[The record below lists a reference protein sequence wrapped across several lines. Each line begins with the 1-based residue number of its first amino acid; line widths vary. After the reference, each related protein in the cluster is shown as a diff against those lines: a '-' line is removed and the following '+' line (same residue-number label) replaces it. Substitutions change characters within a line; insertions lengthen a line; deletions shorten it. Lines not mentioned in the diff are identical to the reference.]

1 MLRNGCRFLVLART
15 LVRIGG
21 LIALLLMQVRDLP
34 PAVLVLSSALL
45 LCGVW
50 VSIPHRHKL
59 PGWILIGYFAA
70 EAAVDAANLL
80 LIRTYYPLKIGYWVT
95 ALTGNVL
102 DVIVSAVC
110 IYLLVLTPGERWD
123 KPETKDA
130 GKA

>member
-15 LVRIGG
+15 LVRVGG
-21 LIALLLMQVRDLP
+21 LIALLMIQVRDLP
-34 PAVLVLSSALL
+34 PAVLILSGVLL

-50 VSIPHRHKL
+50 VSAPHRHKL
-59 PGWILIGYFAA
+59 PGWMLTGYFAA

-110 IYLLVLTPGERWD
+110 VYLLVLTPGERWD
-123 KPETKDA
+123 KPGAKNA